1 MFIADSQE
9 PKKHKQS
16 KCLSVDKGTS
26 TWYIHVMK
34 CYSAVKRGGTLAQA
48 TTWMILEYIVL
59 TGNKSGT
66 KGEILHSSTYMRL
79 LEE

>member
-16 KCLSVDKGTS
+16 ECLSVDTGIS

-34 CYSAVKRGGTLAQA
+34 CYSAFKRGGTLAQA
-48 TTWMILEYIVL
+48 TTWMILEDV
-59 TGNKSGT
+59 T
-66 KGEILHSSTYMRL
+66 LHERGRH
-79 LEE
+79 

>member
-1 MFIADSQE
+1 MEI
-9 PKKHKQS
+9 
-16 KCLSVDKGTS
+16 LT
-26 TWYIHVMK
+26 
-34 CYSAVKRGGTLAQA
+34 QA

-66 KGEILHSSTYMRL
+66 KGEILHGSTYMRL